1 MAKVITIIL
10 VVTMVASAMVPME
23 CTVIDKELE
32 RKVQEALDS
41 VLAAAPPEEKDKTR
55 DAAFN
60 LIFIPA
66 SCITKTKDAGKE
78 AEAVELTNAYKQAT
92 NQVLVAAPADK
103 YKVME
108 ETFKAISCPVA

>member
-10 VVTMVASAMVPME
+10 VATMVASVLVPAK
-23 CTVIDKELE
+23 CTIIDKELE

-41 VLAAAPPEEKDKTR
+41 VLAAALPEEKEKTR

-60 LIFIPA
+60 LVFIPA
-66 SCITKTKDAGKE
+66 ACITKTKDAGKE
-78 AEAVELTNAYKQAT
+78 AEAVELTNAYKQAA
-92 NQVLVAAPADK
+92 NQVLAAAPAEK

-108 ETFKAISCPVA
+108 VTFKGISCPVA